1 MVRFAHTADWQLG
14 MTRHYLSPGAQGRFD
29 QARLDAI
36 ERLGR
41 IAAAQGCEF
50 VVVCGDVFEYV
61 QVARRTAAPALRA
74 LAALPLPVY
83 LLPGNHDH
91 LSTAGIYASHW
102 FGPEKPA
109 NVHVLDRPG
118 VVEVRPGV
126 ELLAAPWD
134 GKQPPLEQIDRLAAR
149 APIIGPDRDDETAR
163 GAGTTTSTVRIAVG
177 HGGVDTGAAKLME
190 DPIRVA
196 ALEAALAE
204 RRIDV
209 VVLGDRHS
217 KTPVGATGRI
227 WYSGAPE
234 PTSTREDA
242 PGYLLVIDIEPG
254 RAPTVTPH
262 QVATW
267 TFAEQAFTMRG
278 ADSVDD
284 VIGWLDAFPEP
295 ARTVAKPILRG
306 DLALADHAR
315 LVEALDHRRDL
326 FAAIPASARSDLRIR
341 SDDGDF
347 AELRLTGFAADALG
361 ELRDAASGQP
371 AGSEAMD
378 ALTLLLR
385 LAGSAGAIVP
395 TTAANSVTTANGGV
409 AR

>member
-1 MVRFAHTADWQLG
+1 
-14 MTRHYLSPGAQGRFD
+14 
-29 QARLDAI
+29 
-36 ERLGR
+36 
-41 IAAAQGCEF
+41 
-50 VVVCGDVFEYV
+50 
-61 QVARRTAAPALRA
+61 
-74 LAALPLPVY
+74 LPLPVY

-102 FGPEKPA
+102 FGSEKPA

-134 GKQPPLEQIDRLAAR
+134 GKQPPIEQIDRLAAR
-149 APIIGPDRDDETAR
+149 APIIAGS
-163 GAGTTTSTVRIAVG
+163 GAGADTVRIAVG
-177 HGGVDTGAAKLME
+177 HGGVDTGAAKLTQ

-196 ALEAALAE
+196 ALETALAE

-217 KTPVGATGRI
+217 KTPVGETGRI

-242 PGYLLVIDIEPG
+242 PGYLLVIDVEPG
-254 RAPTVTPH
+254 RAPVVTPH

-267 TFAEQAFTMRG
+267 TFAEQTFTMRG
-278 ADSVDD
+278 ADSVND

-295 ARTVAKPILRG
+295 SRTVAKPILRG

-326 FAAIPASARSDLRIR
+326 FAAIPGSARSELRIR

-347 AELRLTGFAADALG
+347 AELELTGFAADTLA
-361 ELRDAASGQP
+361 ELREAASSRA

-385 LAGSAGAIVP
+385 LAGSAGAIVQADAVNQAS
-395 TTAANSVTTANGGV
+395 AANAANAANGGV

>member
-14 MTRHYLSPGAQGRFD
+14 MTRHYLSPGAQGRYD

-36 ERLGR
+36 ERIGR
-41 IAAAQGCEF
+41 IAAAEGCEF
-50 VVVCGDVFEYV
+50 VVVCGDVFEHV

-74 LAALPLPVY
+74 LSALSLPVY

-91 LSTAGIYASHW
+91 LSSAGIYASHW
-102 FGPEKPA
+102 FGPEKPV

-134 GKQPPLEQIDRLAAR
+134 GKQPPIEQVDRLAAR
-149 APIIGPDRDDETAR
+149 APIIGPDGGNGSA
-163 GAGTTTSTVRIAVG
+163 TVRIAVG
-177 HGGVDTGAAKLME
+177 HGGVDSEAAKLTQ
-190 DPIRVA
+190 DPIRVG

-217 KTPVGATGRI
+217 RTAVGDTGRV

-234 PTSTREDA
+234 PTSTREVD
-242 PGYLLVIDIEPG
+242 PGQLLVIDVEPG

-267 TFAEQAFTMRG
+267 TFAEQQFTMRG
-278 ADSVDD
+278 TDSVDD
-284 VIGWLDAFPEP
+284 VIGWLDTFAEP
-295 ARTVAKPILRG
+295 SRTVAKPILRG
-306 DLALADHAR
+306 DLGLADHAR
-315 LVEALDHRRDL
+315 LTQALDHRRDL
-326 FAAIPASARSDLRIR
+326 FAAIPTSARSDLRIR

-347 AELRLTGFAADALG
+347 AELDLTGFAADTLA
-361 ELRDAASGQP
+361 ELREASGGQ
-371 AGSEAMD
+371 AGGTEAMD

-385 LAGSAGAIVP
+385 LAGSVGAIG
-395 TTAANSVTTANGGV
+395 AANGSV